1 MKNLLGARPRLD
13 HVSKASDATAVK
25 VSLGLTEQV
34 KAEVEKRYPGFQMTR
49 RGALETAMAEWL
61 MANTNAKH

>member
-1 MKNLLGARPRLD
+1 MRNLLGARPLLD
-13 HVSKASDATAVK
+13 YVSKASDATAVK

-49 RGALETAMAEWL
+49 RGAVETAMAEWL
-61 MANTNAKH
+61 MANRNEKH

>member
-1 MKNLLGARPRLD
+1 LKNLLGARPRLD

-49 RGALETAMAEWL
+49 RGALETAMTEWL
-61 MANTNAKH
+61 MANSNAKR

>member
-1 MKNLLGARPRLD
+1 LKNLLGARPRLD

-61 MANTNAKH
+61 MANSNAKH